1 MKIYHI
7 SALK

>member
-7 SALK
+7 F